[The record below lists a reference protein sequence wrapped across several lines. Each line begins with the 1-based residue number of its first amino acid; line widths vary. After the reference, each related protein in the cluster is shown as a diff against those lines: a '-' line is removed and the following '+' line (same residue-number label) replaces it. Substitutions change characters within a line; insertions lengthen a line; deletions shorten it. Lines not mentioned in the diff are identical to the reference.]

1 MDAADGTIFGV
12 AHETYGVAAP
22 AELEVLLIEQQLEA
36 MERSVTAE
44 NWRWPWLLVVAGLV
58 VVVGLGMH
66 AYTALGTI
74 DRINTSSNLATPNAL
89 VLFQDLATNGP
100 RVPPTVES
108 SSRNTYSRALTQFV
122 LDGTGVCLGISLA
135 IGGLFVRA
143 NERRSRVAWH

>member
-12 AHETYGVAAP
+12 AHETDGVTAP
-22 AELEVLLIEQQLEA
+22 AELEVVLIEQQLEA
-36 MERSVTAE
+36 LERSVSGQR
-44 NWRWPWLLVVAGLV
+44 WRWPWLLVIAGVV
-58 VVVGLGMH
+58 VVVGLGVH
-66 AYTALGTI
+66 AYTALGTL

-122 LDGTGVCLGISLA
+122 LDGTGVCLSISMVV
-135 IGGLFVRA
+135 GGLFVGA
-143 NERRSRVAWH
+143 NERRSRSVWQ